1 MEGFTEAITKEILP
15 EWNIKA
21 IVVQP
26 GAFQTEWGR
35 SSLERIPPHPLYAH
49 PTSPTQLFRQM
60 ADAHTPLGDPV
71 KAGKTIMEIASI
83 PNPPVRVQIGTES
96 IMFIRKKAQKT
107 IDDTYEF
114 EELGHS
120 TNADGIDKDQLIA
133 NLTEVKV

>member
-1 MEGFTEAITKEILP
+1 
-15 EWNIKA
+15 
-21 IVVQP
+21 
-26 GAFQTEWGR
+26 
-35 SSLERIPPHPLYAH
+35 
-49 PTSPTQLFRQM
+49 
-60 ADAHTPLGDPV
+60 
-71 KAGKTIMEIASI
+71 MEIASI